1 MKIPT
6 FLDDDEHFI
15 DDDDEKFSSL
25 MPSGFSKSLS
35 IPLPKVEKQLKYE
48 EKLTEKLIKTL
59 KSDKFMLSQRLEKF
73 KNLETLNF
81 ESP

>member
-1 MKIPT
+1 
-6 FLDDDEHFI
+6 
-15 DDDDEKFSSL
+15 